1 MAMLRGIRESLS
13 QELTLL
19 YQLWG
24 GTLTEDP
31 MFFSRDGEL
40 CYVSAQDF
48 QLNHS
53 ISPTADSGLSTQ
65 TQRIVRAQELLK
77 LAQSA
82 PQLFNQH
89 AVYERICRTLGIEN
103 IDEVLIK
110 PESGTPLDPVSEN
123 MRALSGAPLGVA
135 PWQNHLAHIQV
146 HQAFLTQNPH
156 LSPVLMAH
164 IAEHQA
170 QLYAIQMQM
179 MTGEELPLNED
190 IPPAVQNQVALTVA
204 SALRELGPQEPETP
218 QPIDPQQLIAL
229 DIEERAEASRRKS
242 EEVEIKA
249 MMEKLKAQMK
259 FQTELIKE
267 DNKAAIAHEKN
278 QTDLIISQMKQ
289 DDVALEK
296 NLISEGEPN
305 L

>member
-31 MFFSRDGEL
+31 MFFSRDGEMS
-40 CYVSAQDF
+40 YVNAQDF
-48 QLNHS
+48 QLNHV

-110 PESGTPLDPVSEN
+110 PEAGTPLDPVSEN
-123 MRALSGAPLGVA
+123 MRALSGAPLGDKVVDLMVSSLGENKLKIRNEVLQKA
-135 PWQNHLAHIQV
+135 LQDPDFATILM
-146 HQAFLTQNPH
+146 T
-156 LSPVLMAH
+156 PVFKEGVIHRRMNR
-164 IAEHQA
+164 
-170 QLYAIQMQM
+170 
-179 MTGEELPLNED
+179 LNKTLRYTS
-190 IPPAVQNQVALTVA
+190 VVA
-204 SALRELGPQEPETP
+204 SRHTSSQNK
-218 QPIDPQQLIAL
+218 
-229 DIEERAEASRRKS
+229 EEKR
-242 EEVEIKA
+242 
-249 MMEKLKAQMK
+249 
-259 FQTELIKE
+259 
-267 DNKAAIAHEKN
+267 
-278 QTDLIISQMKQ
+278 
-289 DDVALEK
+289 
-296 NLISEGEPN
+296 
-305 L
+305 